1 MNPDWIWGF
10 GGGLLIGLAASAYL
24 LFNGKIM
31 GITGIM
37 GELVDGSGWGN
48 WDDRVAFIAGL
59 VLVPWGLSHFV
70 DVSTHVTGN
79 WVVLIVG
86 GVLVGIGTRLSN
98 GCTSGHGVC
107 GMARLS
113 PRSILATVTFVLTG
127 GITMAVLRHVLGVI

>member
-59 VLVPWGLSHFV
+59 VLVPWGLSHLIGL
-70 DVSTHVTGN
+70 STHVTGN

-86 GVLVGIGTRLSN
+86 GVLVGVGTRLSN

-113 PRSILATVTFVLTG
+113 PRSILATVTFVLAG
-127 GITMAVLRHVLGVI
+127 GVTMAVLRHVLGVI